1 MMQQKTIL
9 VADDETPLRDFVA
22 RNLRARG
29 FAVTEATNGLE
40 AIALWGAEPCHLLI
54 LDVMMPRMDGLEVTR
69 RVRER
74 STVPIVVL
82 TALDEEADKVAAF
95 DLGAD
100 DYLTKPFGVA
110 ELMARVQAVLRRS
123 QWAEPAPPLSQVRRF
138 GEVEVNLDEHTVRV
152 RGHEVKLTPTEFALL
167 AQMVSHPNKVLTH
180 RMLLQRVW
188 GDQYGDE
195 PEYLRV
201 YVGRLRRKLEP
212 EPGTPRHLVTELG
225 TGYRFVP

>member
-1 MMQQKTIL
+1 MQQKTIL
-9 VADDETPLRDFVA
+9 VADDEIPLRDFIA
-22 RNLRARG
+22 RNLRARS
-29 FAVTEATNGLE
+29 FAVAEATNGLE
-40 AIALWGAEPCHLLI
+40 ALALWGTAPCHLLI

-74 STVPIVVL
+74 STVPIIVL

-123 QWAEPAPPLSQVRRF
+123 QWAEPATPPAHVRRF
-138 GEVEVNLDEHTVRV
+138 GEVEVDLEGHAVRL
-152 RGHEVKLTPTEFALL
+152 RGREVKLTPTEFSLL

-188 GDQYGDE
+188 GDEYGDE

-201 YVGRLRRKLEP
+201 YVGRLRRKLESN
-212 EPGTPRHLVTELG
+212 PGTPRHLVTELG

>member
-1 MMQQKTIL
+1 MQGKTIL
-9 VADDETPLRDFVA
+9 VADDEAPLRDFVA

-29 FAVTEATNGLE
+29 FAVAEATNGLE
-40 AIALWGAEPCHLLI
+40 ALALWDAQPCHLLI

-82 TALDEEADKVAAF
+82 TALDEEGDKIAAF

-100 DYLTKPFGVA
+100 DYLTKPFGVG
-110 ELMARVQAVLRRS
+110 ELLARVQALLRRS
-123 QWAEPAPPLSQVRRF
+123 GWAEPAPAAARVRRF
-138 GEVEVNLDEHTVRV
+138 GDVEVDLEEHLVRV
-152 RGHEVKLTPTEFALL
+152 RGHEVRLTPTEFALL
-167 AQMVSHPNKVLTH
+167 AQMVSHPNKILTH

-201 YVGRLRRKLEP
+201 YVGRLRRKLESN
-212 EPGTPRHLVTELG
+212 PGAPRHLVTEPG